1 MKRFWQNQAARF
13 DALSVRERVMV
24 FAAAMSVV
32 IGLAYILFLDAE
44 GARQNR
50 LTASIAQSQGEIK
63 ALEGQLGKLV
73 ALRGEDPDSGT
84 RRQIAEV
91 GGQLAQV
98 EAGIRAEE
106 RRFTAPAQMRGVVE
120 GLLARNRAVSLL
132 ALRTLPVTSIAEA
145 RPAASAAK
153 PAPAPAGKPDPSA
166 SAERLIYRHGVEI
179 TVAGAYLDLLG
190 YVRDLEAL
198 PTQLYWG
205 ALEIDAASY
214 PNVMMKLTVYTLSLD
229 RAWLNV

>member
-1 MKRFWQNQAARF
+1 VKRLWQSQAARF

-32 IGLAYILFLDAE
+32 IGLAYVLFLDAE
-44 GARQNR
+44 GVRQNR
-50 LTASIAQSQGEIK
+50 LTASIAQAQGELK
-63 ALEGQLGKLV
+63 VLEAQLGKLV
-73 ALRGEDPDSGT
+73 VLRGEDPDSGT

-120 GLLARNRAVSLL
+120 GVLTRNRAVSLL
-132 ALRTLPVTSIAEA
+132 TLRTLPVTNIPESP
-145 RPAASAAK
+145 PAAGAAK
-153 PAPAPAGKPDPSA
+153 RAPALKPGASA
-166 SAERLIYRHGVEI
+166 SAAERLIYRHGIEI
-179 TVAGAYLDLLG
+179 IVAGPYLDLLG

-205 ALEIDAASY
+205 GLEIDATTY
-214 PNVMMKLTVYTLSLD
+214 PKVVMKLTVYTLSLD

>member
-1 MKRFWQNQAARF
+1 VKRLWQSQAARF

-24 FAAAMSVV
+24 FAAAMSVL

-50 LTASIAQSQGEIK
+50 LTASIAQSQGELK
-63 ALEGQLGKLV
+63 VLEAQLGKLV

-106 RRFTAPAQMRGVVE
+106 RKFTAPAQMRGVIE
-120 GLLARNRAVSLL
+120 GVLTRNHAVSLL
-132 ALRTLPVTSIAEA
+132 ALRTLPVTNIPDA
-145 RPAASAAK
+145 RPAAGTAK
-153 PAPAPAGKPDPSA
+153 PAPAVKPGLSA
-166 SAERLIYRHGVEI
+166 SAAERLIYRHGIEI
-179 TVAGAYLDLLG
+179 TVAGRYLDLLG

-205 ALEIDAASY
+205 GLEIDAATY
-214 PNVMMKLTVYTLSLD
+214 PNVVMKLTVYTLSLD